1 MIGKFWLGKL
11 DVLINDGAN
20 WTVLDDISELIIDPD
35 KNNRTNIIR
44 EKDGIKFSALL
55 TFFLLVP
62 LREPH

>member
-55 TFFLLVP
+55 TCFLLVP